1 MTSIEVASEVA
12 SAVASVPEFQ
22 AALETG
28 QVLLRGILDKATYIE
43 ARLDE
48 SQGKSSDLFRHI
60 QQSLEEFDAQLG
72 GAVQFEKNLYFFFKS
87 FSKNR
92 LLQGLSGVEKLQE
105 FKILVKA
112 AQIESFEGVCWSRF
126 QHLLEIRMLE
136 MKLEANFEDGLEDA
150 LKLKKKEYKEYLETA
165 KSS

>member
-12 SAVASVPEFQ
+12 SAVASIPEFQ

-72 GAVQFEKNLYFFFKS
+72 GAVQFEKNFYFFFES

-112 AQIESFEGVCWSRF
+112 AQIESY
-126 QHLLEIRMLE
+126 
-136 MKLEANFEDGLEDA
+136 GLPSA
-150 LKLKKKEYKEYLETA
+150 LV
-165 KSS
+165 